1 MIASNRHCKSLR
13 AQASGKSNIRG
24 YSLVELVV
32 ALTIVTILTAI
43 SIPYMMSNRR
53 MYRSEDQ
60 ALKIMDQMREA
71 GQLALSKRRVMRIEI
86 DQSNVALPV
95 MRMIDENG
103 VNPDILIKTLP
114 LFPLSEVRMDV
125 APGGVL
131 PPTPP
136 NYAPAVYTA
145 NIWSIRFRSDGS
157 VVNAADIPISATL
170 YSWRPI
176 NETNIPFNISVT
188 TPARLEEVRAVTIFG
203 GSGAVRYWKHNGTTF
218 LGSQ

>member
-1 MIASNRHCKSLR
+1 
-13 AQASGKSNIRG
+13 
-24 YSLVELVV
+24 
-32 ALTIVTILTAI
+32 
-43 SIPYMMSNRR
+43 
-53 MYRSEDQ
+53 
-60 ALKIMDQMREA
+60 MREA